1 MKILFIAPRF
11 HTNQFY
17 STKAL
22 IEDGNKV
29 EFLVTYFGK
38 SEDYTYLKPKLLK
51 RSLISYFVNIIVL
64 LFFKKNN
71 KQNILNFLF
80 VPSFLH
86 TLRYIKINKFDVI
99 ICRDRNFTT
108 LVINFIYFVLG
119 SKGKIF
125 LYNQTAYESELKGL
139 RKTISYL
146 FPLNRITPIFNDS
159 DYNNKDQTFF
169 IPFLV
174 NTDERSD
181 VYFHKNR
188 INILTIGK
196 FQENKNFI
204 FIIDSIKDFLNKR
217 ICHLT
222 IVGEVSNKHHQT
234 YYKFVSNYLLKN
246 NIRNVDLKINVPYK
260 DVSNFYSQ
268 NDIFILA
275 SKRELASISILE
287 ALSNGLLV
295 ISTKYNGSNCYLDK
309 NFSFIF
315 DVKNYNSLQPI
326 FKELTKDRSKLKY
339 LALSGKNRF
348 LKNYSNNVFLSSF
361 YKTTSKYVILKG

>member
-1 MKILFIAPRF
+1 
-11 HTNQFY
+11 
-17 STKAL
+17 
-22 IEDGNKV
+22 
-29 EFLVTYFGK
+29 
-38 SEDYTYLKPKLLK
+38 
-51 RSLISYFVNIIVL
+51 
-64 LFFKKNN
+64 
-71 KQNILNFLF
+71 
-80 VPSFLH
+80 
-86 TLRYIKINKFDVI
+86 
-99 ICRDRNFTT
+99 
-108 LVINFIYFVLG
+108 
-119 SKGKIF
+119 
-125 LYNQTAYESELKGL
+125 
-139 RKTISYL
+139 
-146 FPLNRITPIFNDS
+146 
-159 DYNNKDQTFF
+159 
-169 IPFLV
+169 
-174 NTDERSD
+174 
-181 VYFHKNR
+181 
-188 INILTIGK
+188 
-196 FQENKNFI
+196 
-204 FIIDSIKDFLNKR
+204 
-217 ICHLT
+217 LT